1 MSPHPLK
8 AIERGRRRATFLLL
22 TVSLALLGCLG
33 ARCLYHAGSS
43 SRLSGS
49 GSRSAQ
55 GPLNGSWRYG
65 RYHDHVS
72 GLEPGSPAYRDLL
85 LQAAKGTASDC
96 GDGLSWAAA
105 PAATQVQ
112 CPAFNAS
119 RLPAELWGPGR
130 GVYVAANLR
139 DNEGVMA
146 NFIRCVCFWGFGVAV
161 GGRGLEGVVD

>member
-33 ARCLYHAGSS
+33 VRCLYHAASSSS
-43 SRLSGS
+43 SRRG
-49 GSRSAQ
+49 GTAQ
-55 GPLNGSWRYG
+55 DLNGSWRYG
-65 RYHDHVS
+65 RYHNHVS
-72 GLEPGSPAYRDLL
+72 GMEAGTPAYRDLL
-85 LQAAKGTASDC
+85 QAASD
-96 GDGLSWAAA
+96 GGGLSWAAA

-119 RLPAELWGPGR
+119 RLPPELWQKGR
-130 GVYVAANLR
+130 GIYVAANLR

-146 NFIRCVCFWGFGVAV
+146 NFIRCVFF
-161 GGRGLEGVVD
+161 

>member
-22 TVSLALLGCLG
+22 TVSLVLLGCLG
-33 ARCLYHAGSS
+33 VRCLHHAASSS
-43 SRLSGS
+43 SRRSGT
-49 GSRSAQ
+49 AQ
-55 GPLNGSWRYG
+55 GLNGSWRYG

-72 GLEPGSPAYRDLL
+72 GMEAGTPAYRDLL
-85 LQAAKGTASDC
+85 QAASD
-96 GDGLSWAAA
+96 GGGLSWAEA

-119 RLPAELWGPGR
+119 RLPPELWQQGQGL
-130 GVYVAANLR
+130 YLAANLR

-146 NFIRCVCFWGFGVAV
+146 NFIRCVCL
-161 GGRGLEGVVD
+161 GGWWIRF